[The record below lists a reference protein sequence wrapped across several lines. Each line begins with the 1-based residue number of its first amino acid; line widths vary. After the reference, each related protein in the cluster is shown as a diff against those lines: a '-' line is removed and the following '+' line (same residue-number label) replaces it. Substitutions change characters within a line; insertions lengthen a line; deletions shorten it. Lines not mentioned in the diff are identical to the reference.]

1 MPDTRALNDALA
13 SNYMLVDLQRRSWG
27 GKKTDRAV
35 SDEVIRDKGAT
46 RDSGRFIKYLLAG
59 ADAELKA
66 VQQRGN
72 AVGAFVYSKT
82 LPWSSNQDGSK
93 RGDRLIAA
101 TSTFE
106 FMKELNSIK
115 HEYDLAVQLLTAVW
129 DARVATA
136 KQNLGGMAEIT
147 DDYPKAAELADK
159 FAINVDL
166 RPVPTMA
173 DFTRINV
180 PPELAEALGERHAAQ
195 AEIQVGIAQD
205 DLKKR
210 LLFQLERMS
219 KQLKKTGAGDKTR
232 LYDSLVTNMQ
242 ELVGLARTM
251 NMRSNPE
258 LAALADKIE
267 QQLLKNPVDVYR
279 NHPEQASAVGE
290 AANQLAI
297 EAAMEEIWK

>member
-1 MPDTRALNDALA
+1 
-13 SNYMLVDLQRRSWG
+13 MLVDLQRRSWG

-35 SDEVIRDKGAT
+35 SDEVISNKGAT
-46 RDSGRFIKYLLAG
+46 RDSGRFVKNLLAG

-66 VQQRGN
+66 VQQLGN
-72 AVGAFVYSKT
+72 AVGAFVYSKA

-101 TSTFE
+101 TATFE

-115 HEYDLAVQLLTAVW
+115 HEYDIAVQNLMAVW
-129 DARVATA
+129 DERIMTA

-180 PPELAEALGERHAAQ
+180 PPELAEALGERHAQQ
-195 AEIQVGIAQD
+195 AEVQVGIAQD

-242 ELVGLARTM
+242 ELVELARTM
-251 NMRSNPE
+251 NMRANPE

-267 QQLLKNPVDVYR
+267 AQLLKNPVDVYR
-279 NHPEQASAVGE
+279 NHPEQASAVG
-290 AANQLAI
+290 AAAEQLAI
-297 EAAMEEIWK
+297 DAAMEEIWK